1 MNMDPYLL
9 QLLIGGLFIL
19 VFGGLS
25 FTRREGLS
33 AQFALEAIALT
44 ALLVGG
50 SRLLNITISPF
61 LFLGILYLVTMRSRL
76 TVDIAN
82 LLARRGSYDWA
93 HRLYKLCL
101 AWWPDASSRLIVQ
114 TNQGAALLYQGQLDS
129 AISTLEAV
137 LKVEERPRLGFKY
150 EAACRYNLG
159 LAYEQKGESA
169 KATVQFS
176 EVIDLLPG
184 SPYAKAAQA
193 ALKRRVKKN
202 PDS

>member
-1 MNMDPYLL
+1 MMSLDPTLL
-9 QLLIGGLFIL
+9 LLLIAGLFIL

-25 FTRREGLS
+25 FIRREGLS
-33 AQFALEAIALT
+33 TQFALEGVALT

-50 SRLLNITISPF
+50 SRLLGIAFNPF
-61 LFLGILYLVTMRSRL
+61 LFLVILYVVTMRSRL
-76 TVDIAN
+76 TVDVAN

-93 HRLYKLCL
+93 HRLYRLSL

-114 TNQGAALLYQGQLDS
+114 TNQGAAQLYQGELDA
-129 AISTLEAV
+129 AIGTLESV
-137 LKVEERPRLGFKY
+137 LEVEKRPRLGLKY

-169 KATVQFS
+169 RAVVEFN
-176 EVIDLLPG
+176 EVLDLLPG

-193 ALKRRVKKN
+193 AMKRRKLK
-202 PDS
+202 SGS